1 MSEILSITEK
11 KPIAAIATPIGEGGI
26 AVIRVSG
33 RGAIAKVQECFKGKD
48 LSALPSHTIHFGR
61 ILDPIGRLV
70 DEVLVSLFHSPKSYT
85 GEETV
90 KFHVMEDFSHTTG
103 L

>member
-48 LSALPSHTIHFGR
+48 LGALPSHTIHFGR
-61 ILDPIGRLV
+61 ILDPKGRLV
-70 DEVLVSLFHSPKSYT
+70 DKVW
-85 GEETV
+85 
-90 KFHVMEDFSHTTG
+90 
-103 L
+103 